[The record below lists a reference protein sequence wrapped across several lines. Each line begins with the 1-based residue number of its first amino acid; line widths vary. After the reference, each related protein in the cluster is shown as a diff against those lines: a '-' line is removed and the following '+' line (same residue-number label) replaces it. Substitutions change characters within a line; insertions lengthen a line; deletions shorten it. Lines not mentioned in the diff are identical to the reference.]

1 MDEEIVR
8 RLKSFIIQTIEK
20 NKHLKYFNISWFGGE
35 PLLYFYDI
43 IEPMLRFVSEIQ
55 SKTTVTFRTGFTS
68 NGFLITPK
76 MVSILSD
83 FNVGSFQITLDGH
96 EEDHDKVRF
105 VNKSRGS
112 YKAILDNIYL
122 LLSNKVSVRL
132 RINYTH
138 ANVDKCYMII
148 ESLKDLSSE
157 QRKSLQISFHRVWQ
171 NHGTDD
177 ANTSIALR
185 QQIALFNRAKLFAVE
200 SELLID
206 NVKNSCYADKA
217 NSAVLNYNGD
227 IFKCTARDFIGKKRE
242 GYIDPE
248 GNIIWENNSLEV
260 RLNSK
265 FKNPPC
271 LKCRLLPVCNGGCSQ
286 FALEA
291 TEKKIEYCVFSYDEK
306 LKDEVVINKCND
318 ILALI

>member
-122 LLSNKVSVRL
+122 LLSNKVSVCER
-132 RINYTH
+132 
-138 ANVDKCYMII
+138 
-148 ESLKDLSSE
+148 
-157 QRKSLQISFHRVWQ
+157 
-171 NHGTDD
+171 
-177 ANTSIALR
+177 
-185 QQIALFNRAKLFAVE
+185 
-200 SELLID
+200 
-206 NVKNSCYADKA
+206 
-217 NSAVLNYNGD
+217 
-227 IFKCTARDFIGKKRE
+227 
-242 GYIDPE
+242 
-248 GNIIWENNSLEV
+248 
-260 RLNSK
+260 
-265 FKNPPC
+265 
-271 LKCRLLPVCNGGCSQ
+271 
-286 FALEA
+286 
-291 TEKKIEYCVFSYDEK
+291 
-306 LKDEVVINKCND
+306 
-318 ILALI
+318 